1 MTGQDQ
7 QDYDDIATKY
17 NHIESLPHS
26 RISHEL
32 VLQALGDCTSQV
44 ILDLGGGTGL
54 HARNA
59 IKAGAARVDNVDIS
73 PAMLAGCEKLEEAA
87 GRKPGEKVQ
96 CYVGDVSKP
105 LEEQITLPGRD
116 GNGTYDIVLMIWT
129 FDHATTLPELETMW
143 RNVAHYCR
151 PNGGKIITIRS
162 SDPRKRPGGL
172 GSGKYGVK
180 LHSLE
185 DVPDAVRYKFT
196 AGFGEEAFTAV
207 ATNLEANMDL
217 EQARKLAREVG
228 FEGLEEVDPRGCECV
243 RKDPGFWEEFV
254 SGGGFGCVVGKKI

>member
-1 MTGQDQ
+1 MTTKDQ

-26 RISHEL
+26 RISQEL
-32 VLQALGDCTSQV
+32 VLQALGDCTGQV

-73 PAMLAGCEKLEEAA
+73 PAMLAGCEKLETAA

-96 CYVGDVSKP
+96 CFVGDVSKP

-116 GNGTYDIVLMIWT
+116 GNGSYDVVLMIWT

-143 RNVAHYCR
+143 SNVSRYCA
-151 PNGGKIITIRS
+151 PGGKLITIRS
-162 SDPRKRPGGL
+162 SDPRKRPKGL

-185 DVPDAVRYKFT
+185 DVPGGVRYHFT

-217 EQARKLAREVG
+217 EKARGLARGVG
-228 FEGLEEVDPRGCECV
+228 FDGLEAVDPRGCACV
-243 RKDPGFWEEFV
+243 KEDPEFWEEFV
-254 SGGGFGCVVGKKI
+254 GGGGFGCVVGRKT